1 MEITAFC
8 LLTELVWQGNWDWS
22 IYLLKFYP
30 FKSNRVSSYFNS
42 TVCFKIFI
50 EYNSAWLLVVYF
62 KSLFKTNKQ
71 TWFWPWLFESPL
83 VVKLFPSASW
93 KDTSVKEYYFERRG
107 KKRSLMHFLW
117 GKEWPIILPLRE
129 IKVWDIGSQGKSW
142 PNQVLSFPIPN
153 HF

>member
-1 MEITAFC
+1 MQVCVYDMCGVCIFLIDVWILFTYSECIIKLIDVKYFPHFWFWTWISFYWSFSSNIIKNFMGEAFRFCILPRKIFLIIEICNYFKSIIQMEITAFC

-62 KSLFKTNKQ
+62 KSL
-71 TWFWPWLFESPL
+71 
-83 VVKLFPSASW
+83 
-93 KDTSVKEYYFERRG
+93 
-107 KKRSLMHFLW
+107 
-117 GKEWPIILPLRE
+117 
-129 IKVWDIGSQGKSW
+129 
-142 PNQVLSFPIPN
+142 
-153 HF
+153 